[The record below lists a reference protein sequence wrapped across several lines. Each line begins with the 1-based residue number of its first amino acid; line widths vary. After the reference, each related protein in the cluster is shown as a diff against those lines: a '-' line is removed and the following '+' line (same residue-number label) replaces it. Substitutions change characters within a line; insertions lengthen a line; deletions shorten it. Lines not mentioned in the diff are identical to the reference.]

1 MNSVFILLNSLNDW
15 KPYCETD
22 SLMTVTDYLEHRYGE
37 RTPKLVI
44 NLSDEYGYNSEGY
57 YCSLLAQAR
66 GHRVLPGVETL
77 NKLES
82 GAGIRMNRNLQQLCQ
97 QWIERNRIT
106 DETWQ
111 LNIYFGTCREK
122 GLEKIARFIFDHY
135 PCPILRVTMNNHA
148 RNQIESVQ
156 ALSLR
161 QLSES
166 GQDDFA
172 NALDCFN
179 KKVWRSPRSAKPAR
193 YNLAI
198 LYDPDEKFPPSDKD
212 ALNKFLE
219 VARKM
224 NIHAELITEEEATR
238 LMEFD
243 ALFIRATTALNHYT
257 FRLAQRAAM
266 NDIAVIDDPESIIRC
281 TNKVYLCE
289 LFEKARI
296 PAPASQLLFRSNE
309 YSFGEISERLGAPFV
324 LGGHAQGG
332 QRRRAAR
339 GARRDVP
346 PLVRAAGPR
355 VHPHGVR
362 LADRPPGRRT
372 VVRLQILHGQGPL
385 ADLQPRPRRHRP
397 QPVRRMGDR
406 THLQGAAESARHR
419 RKGRGADRQ
428 GIVRRGPET
437 HQRQGRG
444 DRDQRQPVDRP
455 QSRGRRA
462 GRRTLLPHPQP
473 LRPLPQPPPRAMNPA
488 VGIRPAT
495 AGDLDAVECVERRSF
510 PEGEAFTRRQLR
522 YLLTHAQGASYA
534 ATRDGAVV
542 GYISLLMRRTA
553 QNLRIYSVAVD
564 PAARGCGAGQALLD
578 AAIALARRLGLRE
591 VTLEVRTDNDSAI
604 RLYARKGFRPGKLL
618 RGYYPDGT
626 DARRMSFRTS
636 CGRPE

>member
-198 LYDPDEKFPPSDKD
+198 LYDPDEKFPP
-212 ALNKFLE
+212 A
-219 VARKM
+219 
-224 NIHAELITEEEATR
+224 
-238 LMEFD
+238 
-243 ALFIRATTALNHYT
+243 
-257 FRLAQRAAM
+257 FRT
-266 NDIAVIDDPESIIRC
+266 PS
-281 TNKVYLCE
+281 TSSSKW
-289 LFEKARI
+289 
-296 PAPASQLLFRSNE
+296 
-309 YSFGEISERLGAPFV
+309 
-324 LGGHAQGG
+324 
-332 QRRRAAR
+332 
-339 GARRDVP
+339 
-346 PLVRAAGPR
+346 
-355 VHPHGVR
+355 
-362 LADRPPGRRT
+362 
-372 VVRLQILHGQGPL
+372 
-385 ADLQPRPRRHRP
+385 
-397 QPVRRMGDR
+397 
-406 THLQGAAESARHR
+406 
-419 RKGRGADRQ
+419 
-428 GIVRRGPET
+428 
-437 HQRQGRG
+437 
-444 DRDQRQPVDRP
+444 
-455 QSRGRRA
+455 
-462 GRRTLLPHPQP
+462 
-473 LRPLPQPPPRAMNPA
+473 
-488 VGIRPAT
+488 
-495 AGDLDAVECVERRSF
+495 
-510 PEGEAFTRRQLR
+510 
-522 YLLTHAQGASYA
+522 
-534 ATRDGAVV
+534 
-542 GYISLLMRRTA
+542 
-553 QNLRIYSVAVD
+553 
-564 PAARGCGAGQALLD
+564 
-578 AAIALARRLGLRE
+578 
-591 VTLEVRTDNDSAI
+591 
-604 RLYARKGFRPGKLL
+604 PGK
-618 RGYYPDGT
+618 
-626 DARRMSFRTS
+626 
-636 CGRPE
+636 

>member
-309 YSFGEISERLGAPFV
+309 YSFGEISERLGAPFILKIPDGSFSVGMHKVASDKDALNKFLEVARKMNIHAELITEEEATRLMEFDALFIRATTALNHYTFRLAQRAAMNDIAVIDDPESIIRCTNKVYLCELFEKARIPAPASQLLFRSNEYSFGEISERLGAPFILKIPDGSFSVGMHKVASDEELRAALDEMFRHSSVLLAQEFIPTEFDWRIGLLDGEPLFACKYYMAKGHWQIYNHAHDDTGRNLCGAWETVPIYKAPQKVLDTAVKAAALIGKGLYGVDLKLINGRAVVIEINDNPSIDHEVEDAV
-324 LGGHAQGG
+324 LGDELYYRILNHFVHCLNRLHAQ
-332 QRRRAAR
+332 
-339 GARRDVP
+339 
-346 PLVRAAGPR
+346 
-355 VHPHGVR
+355 
-362 LADRPPGRRT
+362 
-372 VVRLQILHGQGPL
+372 
-385 ADLQPRPRRHRP
+385 
-397 QPVRRMGDR
+397 
-406 THLQGAAESARHR
+406 
-419 RKGRGADRQ
+419 
-428 GIVRRGPET
+428 
-437 HQRQGRG
+437 
-444 DRDQRQPVDRP
+444 
-455 QSRGRRA
+455 
-462 GRRTLLPHPQP
+462 
-473 LRPLPQPPPRAMNPA
+473 
-488 VGIRPAT
+488 
-495 AGDLDAVECVERRSF
+495 
-510 PEGEAFTRRQLR
+510 
-522 YLLTHAQGASYA
+522 
-534 ATRDGAVV
+534 
-542 GYISLLMRRTA
+542 
-553 QNLRIYSVAVD
+553 
-564 PAARGCGAGQALLD
+564 
-578 AAIALARRLGLRE
+578 
-591 VTLEVRTDNDSAI
+591 
-604 RLYARKGFRPGKLL
+604 
-618 RGYYPDGT
+618 
-626 DARRMSFRTS
+626 
-636 CGRPE
+636 

>member
-22 SLMTVTDYLEHRYGE
+22 SLVTVTDYLEHRYGE

-82 GAGIRMNRNLQQLCQ
+82 GAGIRMNSNLQQLCH

-106 DETWQ
+106 DEIWQ

-166 GQDDFA
+166 EQDDFA
-172 NALDCFN
+172 NALDSFN

-212 ALNKFLE
+212 ALGKFLE

-243 ALFIRATTALNHYT
+243 ALFIRTTTSLNHYT

-309 YSFGEISERLGAPFV
+309 YTFGGDQRTPRRALHPQDSRRIV
-324 LGGHAQGG
+324 LGGHAQGRR
-332 QRRRAAR
+332 RRRAAC
-339 GARRDVP
+339 GARRDVRAFG
-346 PLVRAAGPR
+346 RAAGPG

-372 VVRLQILHGQGPL
+372 ALRLQVFHGQGPL
-385 ADLQPRPRRHRP
+385 ADLQPRPRRHGP
-397 QPVRRMGDR
+397 QPVRRVGNR
-406 THLQGAAESARHR
+406 AHLQGTAESARHG

-428 GIVRRGPET
+428 
-437 HQRQGRG
+437 
-444 DRDQRQPVDRP
+444 RDC
-455 QSRGRRA
+455 
-462 GRRTLLPHPQP
+462 
-473 LRPLPQPPPRAMNPA
+473 
-488 VGIRPAT
+488 T
-495 AGDLDAVECVERRSF
+495 AW
-510 PEGEAFTRRQLR
+510 T
-522 YLLTHAQGASYA
+522 
-534 ATRDGAVV
+534 
-542 GYISLLMRRTA
+542 
-553 QNLRIYSVAVD
+553 
-564 PAARGCGAGQALLD
+564 
-578 AAIALARRLGLRE
+578 
-591 VTLEVRTDNDSAI
+591 
-604 RLYARKGFRPGKLL
+604 
-618 RGYYPDGT
+618 
-626 DARRMSFRTS
+626 
-636 CGRPE
+636 